1 MCQKTHAILAHLYC
15 EHHLWAPANRDSGT
29 SEGGKQVLPNRSTQ
43 KVKESASAS
52 TQNWIKKLTEGGR
65 GVKSQDFPD
74 GHAELK
80 KKTQNQKQNNSKK
93 QES

>member
-1 MCQKTHAILAHLYC
+1 M
-15 EHHLWAPANRDSGT
+15 
-29 SEGGKQVLPNRSTQ
+29 LPNRSTQ

-80 KKTQNQKQNNSKK
+80 KKPKTKNKTTEKSRKANQKWLSMYVHFGNNEVS
-93 QES
+93 